1 MTPVETMRQNLGN
14 SLMAAGSNPSKFS
27 RVSGLTQP
35 TVANFLKGKS
45 VSKRTLSKIE
55 QAMIKKGWMQAPE
68 GYVIKPITSVKK
80 MKKLSQK
87 PVLKTYSDLTVKDAL
102 ISFIAKS
109 SLTKNEKIVFL
120 DYLL

>member
-1 MTPVETMRQNLGN
+1 MTPVETIRQNLGN

-68 GYVIKPITSVKK
+68 GFKPLSPEQKKLVKRNAPKYDVKK
-80 MKKLSQK
+80 
-87 PVLKTYSDLTVKDAL
+87 DL
-102 ISFIAKS
+102 ISFVVGS
-109 SLTKNEKIVFL
+109 SLPKARKILFL